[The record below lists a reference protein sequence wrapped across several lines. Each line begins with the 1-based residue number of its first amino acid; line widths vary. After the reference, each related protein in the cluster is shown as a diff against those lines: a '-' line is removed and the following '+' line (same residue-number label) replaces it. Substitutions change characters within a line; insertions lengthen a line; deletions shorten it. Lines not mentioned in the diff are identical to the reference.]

1 MFDTI
6 LSMESLLIFLTA
18 VLATTISS
26 MSGGGSSVIAI
37 PIFLSMGIPFPMA
50 TAMQQLNSTF
60 WVLPSAYNYLKGRKI
75 QWQFL
80 IIYASIGM
88 IGAYFGV
95 LTVTSFNQ
103 QTLQRVI
110 GVIILLLILFI
121 NIQKQFG
128 LHERQIRSKLRER
141 LVYLF
146 ALPMGFYEG
155 LFGSGNGLFFS
166 IISAYTKGF
175 DLIDALG
182 HYFAFS
188 FFWVLLAA
196 LILISKGYFDLS
208 LMIPA
213 VLGSLTGGYIGSKFA
228 RFKGNKFIKMV
239 FTISGIIL
247 GLKLLLG
254 L

>member
-1 MFDTI
+1 
-6 LSMESLLIFLTA
+6 
-18 VLATTISS
+18 
-26 MSGGGSSVIAI
+26 
-37 PIFLSMGIPFPMA
+37 MA

-75 QWQFL
+75 QWRFL

-88 IGAYFGV
+88 IGTYFGV

-103 QTLQRVI
+103 QILQSTI

-128 LHERQIRSKLRER
+128 LKEHQIRSKLRER

-175 DLIDALG
+175 DFIDSLG
-182 HYFAFS
+182 YSYAMAFP
-188 FFWVLLAA
+188 WVLLAA
-196 LILISKGYFDLS
+196 LVLILKGYFDLH
-208 LMIPA
+208 LMLPA
-213 VLGSLTGGYIGSKFA
+213 VFGSVIGGYIGSKYA

-239 FTISGIIL
+239 FTIFGIIL
-247 GLKLLLG
+247 GLKLLLR

>member
-1 MFDTI
+1 MI
-6 LSMESLLIFLTA
+6 LSVEPVWIFLTA

-75 QWQFL
+75 QWLFL
-80 IIYASIGM
+80 IIYAAIGM
-88 IGAYFGV
+88 VGAYFGV

-103 QTLQRVI
+103 QILQRII

-128 LHERQIRSKLRER
+128 LQEHQVRSKLRGQ

-182 HYFAFS
+182 HYFAFA
-188 FFWVLLAA
+188 FPWVLFAA
-196 LILISKGYFDLS
+196 LTLILKGYFDLN

-213 VLGSLTGGYIGSKFA
+213 VLGSLTGGYMGSKFA
-228 RFKGNKFIKMV
+228 RLKGNKFIKVV
-239 FTISGIIL
+239 FTISGIVL